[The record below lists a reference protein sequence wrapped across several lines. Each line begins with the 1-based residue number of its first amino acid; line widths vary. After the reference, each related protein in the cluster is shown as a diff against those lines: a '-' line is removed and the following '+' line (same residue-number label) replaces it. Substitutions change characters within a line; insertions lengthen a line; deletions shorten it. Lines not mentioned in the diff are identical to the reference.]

1 MRNHFLNE
9 NYFSVEI
16 FFVPLQASNNTGGMG
31 MKTYEEL
38 EEILSGRMNADDILS
53 LCSAVATSGSVVA
66 LMPFLHSADP
76 IVARNA
82 AWAMTHFTDDE
93 LSVLVSRRDEMT
105 DLVLSTGNT
114 GLRRMLLAILY
125 RMPCTAEDVRTDF
138 LDFCLSCMV
147 SLDQPPGVQ
156 SLCMKTARRLCSFYP
171 ELSEEFMRT
180 VKGME
185 PCYYTPALKSV
196 RNKILR

>member
-53 LCSAVATSGSVVA
+53 LCSAVATSGSVVT

-76 IVARNA
+76 VVARNA

-93 LSVLVSRRDEMT
+93 LSLLVSRRDEMT
-105 DLVLSTGNT
+105 DLVLSTDNT